1 MKKLLFFINTLEG
14 GGAELVLTN
23 IANAFS
29 EEYDIT
35 VMTLRDGGVYE
46 HRLNKSVKYKSIIRS
61 KNKLIRRILGYF
73 ICFVLPPAIIHKLFI
88 GNDFDYQIAFL
99 EGVPTKIISAAKTK
113 KYAWVHIDL
122 MNTFGIEKTHRSMK
136 KHIACYEKYDKIICV
151 SETVKDAFAD
161 RFGISDNV
169 IVKYNVVDDTLIK
182 EKANEPIERAE
193 KTRIVS
199 VGRLVKQ
206 KGYDRLLDIAG
217 RLKNEGFDFEL
228 VLVGKGAEE
237 ESLKKQAERLG
248 IAECV
253 TFTGFVDNPYKYM
266 QSADFLVFPSRAE
279 GYSTVVTEAVILG
292 KPIVVSDCSGMREIL
307 GDSEYGIVTDSDED
321 LYNAVK
327 DMITDKS
334 LRDDYAKKAS
344 IRAKDFSR
352 AKRVEELTELF

>member
-23 IANAFS
+23 IANSFS
-29 EEYDIT
+29 EQYDVT
-35 VMTLRDGGVYE
+35 VMTLRNGGVHE
-46 HRLNKSVKYKSIIRS
+46 NRLSEKVNYKSIIKI
-61 KNKLIRRILGYF
+61 KNKFIRRLIEYI
-73 ICFVLPPAIIHKLFI
+73 ICFILPPAITHKLFI
-88 GNDFDYQIAFL
+88 GNDYDCQIAFL
-99 EGVPTKIISAAKTK
+99 EGVPTKLISVAKTK

-122 MNTFGIEKTHRSMK
+122 VNTFGIEKVHRSMQ
-136 KHIACYEKYDKIICV
+136 KHIDCYKKYDKIICV
-151 SETVKDAFAD
+151 SETVKEAFSR
-161 RFGISDNV
+161 RFGITDNV
-169 IVKYNVVDDTLIK
+169 IVKYNIVDDLLIR
-182 EKANEPIERAE
+182 EKATEKIERTE

-199 VGRLVKQ
+199 VGRLAKQ
-206 KGYDRLLDIAG
+206 KGYDRLLDVAG
-217 RLKNEGFDFEL
+217 RLSKEGFDFEL
-228 VLVGKGAEE
+228 VLVGKGEE
-237 ESLKKQAERLG
+237 EENLKKQADSLG
-248 IAECV
+248 ISDCV
-253 TFTGFVDNPYKYM
+253 KFVGFVENPYRYM